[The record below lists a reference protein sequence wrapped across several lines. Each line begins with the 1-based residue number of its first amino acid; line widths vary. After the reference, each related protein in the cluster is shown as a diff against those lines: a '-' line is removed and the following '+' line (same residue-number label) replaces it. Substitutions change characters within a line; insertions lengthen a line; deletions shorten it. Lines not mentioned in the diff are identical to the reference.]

1 MVIEEI
7 MYQHSL
13 NFPDKIAIISG
24 ELRVS
29 YGELWRKISQAAD
42 WFSSKGWDKNSRIV
56 ISASKNIDFIYTYFG
71 AHLAGMI
78 CVPIDPET
86 NAIRLKR
93 IIECA
98 SPSAIIGELR
108 NKDVYDIISFSE
120 VKGTAESTFDFPKGT
135 DRADLLFT
143 TGTTGLP
150 KGLCCLSP
158 ISWPL

>member
-13 NFPDKIAIISG
+13 NSPDKIAIISG

-78 CVPIDPET
+78 CVPIDPEN
-86 NAIRLKR
+86 NADSVKKNNRR
-93 IIECA
+93 RE
-98 SPSAIIGELR
+98 
-108 NKDVYDIISFSE
+108 SF
-120 VKGTAESTFDFPKGT
+120 
-135 DRADLLFT
+135 
-143 TGTTGLP
+143 
-150 KGLCCLSP
+150 CYY
-158 ISWPL
+158 W